1 MSAGKGLALK
11 LGVFDAARNWK
22 RAVCAAFG
30 HDVDG
35 ISWDRN
41 GACCRRCAAPFL
53 FVAQYETRISHTV
66 SCFLC
71 GHTYH
76 PIGVREG
83 HNEYVCVRCGHPLLF
98 FVASDTYRESLSFT
112 KRVRYLCNLF
122 GHKVHQVTTR
132 HNRTE
137 SGAISG
143 GSAIAAAQAI
153 YTLLTWGTFVISS
166 RFALRQRSFKP
177 LLAPSLLGIVLAL
190 VRPWTVGDL
199 ASLWIQRSFNAEPA
213 ATLSLVAVPILAI
226 FLGLCE
232 FKQRSQ
238 QTLMHAIAAAC
249 RGQRRCR

>member
-11 LGVFDAARNWK
+11 LGVFDATGNWK
-22 RAVCAAFG
+22 RIVCAAFG

-53 FVAQYETRISHTV
+53 FVTQSETRISHTV

-76 PIGVREG
+76 PIGFREG

-98 FVASDTYRESLSFT
+98 IVARDTYREYLSFT

-137 SGAISG
+137 YACDCGHSFLKRQAGMATVKHPLTCLLVGHFVHFLEVRSGCVEFLCHKCGHTFCFKEKNSKG
-143 GSAIAAAQAI
+143 V
-153 YTLLTWGTFVISS
+153 GTFSSAGISDQS
-166 RFALRQRSFKP
+166 
-177 LLAPSLLGIVLAL
+177 
-190 VRPWTVGDL
+190 
-199 ASLWIQRSFNAEPA
+199 
-213 ATLSLVAVPILAI
+213 
-226 FLGLCE
+226 
-232 FKQRSQ
+232 
-238 QTLMHAIAAAC
+238 
-249 RGQRRCR
+249 